1 MNNMIMILIAI
12 AAILFSLIGYS
23 FLNIYVLRKFKPN
36 KWIVLASAIVMFV
49 CPVVINA
56 TTKTQN
62 LIVNLVFSVI
72 CFILF
77 LWFFDL
83 FQYGKNKKN
92 VKQKEIKIKPK
103 AKPNRAK
110 QLNNEKKK

>member
-1 MNNMIMILIAI
+1 MNTVIMILIAI

-36 KWIVLASAIVMFV
+36 KWIVLASAIIMFA

-56 TTKTQN
+56 ITKTQN
-62 LIVNLVFSVI
+62 LIVNLVFSI
-72 CFILF
+72 IFFILT

-83 FQYGKNKKN
+83 YKYGQNKKN

-110 QLNNEKKK
+110 QSNNEKKK